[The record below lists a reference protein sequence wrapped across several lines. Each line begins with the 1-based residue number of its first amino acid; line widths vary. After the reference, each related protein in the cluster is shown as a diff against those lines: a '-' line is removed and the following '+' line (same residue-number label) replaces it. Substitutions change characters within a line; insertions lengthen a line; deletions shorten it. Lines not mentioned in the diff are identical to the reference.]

1 MKKLFGILIILSI
14 VALLPLLGIDRYY
27 MRFFTYLFMWIA
39 LSGCWNISSGYTGYI
54 DFGPVVYFG
63 IGSYVTAVSMTMLNI
78 PFFLSVVLAGIIA
91 LVISLIMGMPTLK
104 LKGAYFA
111 IATFA
116 FAESMKQI
124 ILSFD
129 RTFHIKFFMGSHGI
143 TVPISNNY
151 RMFYYLML
159 FMAGI
164 VVVTTFFVEKTRFG
178 LALKAINE
186 SEQASEM
193 IGIDTTMIKLS
204 AYMISA
210 FFISIIGGIYAYW
223 VTYITP
229 DDVFNVHKT
238 VQMVIMSLLGGMG
251 TLIGPVLGATFL
263 STVSEYLGAEFV
275 ENYLIIVGIIVVLV
289 ILIEP
294 SGLYGLK
301 KWKKFLKQTK

>member
-63 IGSYVTAVSMTMLNI
+63 IGSYVTAVAMTMFNI

-143 TVPISNNY
+143 TLPISNNY
-151 RMFYYLML
+151 PMFYYLML

>member
-1 MKKLFGILIILSI
+1 MKKLLLILIIFVL
-14 VALLPLLGIDRYY
+14 VASLPLFGIDRYY

-39 LSGCWNISSGYTGYI
+39 LAGCWNISSGYTGYI

-63 IGSYVTAVSMTMLNI
+63 IGSYSTAILMTLLKI
-78 PFFLSVVLAGIIA
+78 PFFISIFAGGIIA
-91 LVISLIMGMPTLK
+91 LIISTFIGLPTLK

-124 ILSFD
+124 ILCFD
-129 RTFHIKFFMGSHGI
+129 RTFHVKFFMGSYGI
-143 TVPISNNY
+143 TLPICNNY
-151 RMFYYLML
+151 NLFYYLML
-159 FMAGI
+159 LIAGI
-164 VVVTTFFVEKTRFG
+164 IVVITFFIEKTRFG

-186 SEQASEM
+186 SEEASQM
-193 IGIDTTMIKLS
+193 IGINTTLIKLS

-210 FFISIIGGIYAYW
+210 FFISVVGGIYAYW

-238 VQMVIMSLLGGMG
+238 VQMVIMSLIGGMG
-251 TLIGPVLGATFL
+251 TLIGPILGATFL
-263 STVSEYLGAEFV
+263 SSISEYLGAEFV

-301 KWKKFLKQTK
+301 KWKKYLKQTK

>member
-1 MKKLFGILIILSI
+1 MKKIIFFILIFC
-14 VALLPLLGIDRYY
+14 VALFLPLLGIDRYY

-63 IGSYVTAVSMTMLNI
+63 IGAYVTAIAMMTFHI
-78 PFFLSVVLAGIIA
+78 SFFISFILGGLVGILIA
-91 LVISLIMGMPTLK
+91 TLIGLPTLK

-129 RTFHIKFFMGSHGI
+129 RTFKVDFFMGSHGI
-143 TVPISNNY
+143 TLSICNNY
-151 RMFYYLML
+151 NLFYFLML
-159 FMAGI
+159 IMAGL
-164 VVVTTFFVEKTRFG
+164 VVTATFFVEQTRFG

-186 SEQASEM
+186 SEEASRM
-193 IGIDTTMIKLS
+193 IGINTTLIKLS
-204 AYMISA
+204 AYLISA
-210 FFISIIGGIYAYW
+210 FFISMIGGIYAYW

-251 TLIGPVLGATFL
+251 TLIGPFLGATFL
-263 STVSEYLGAEFV
+263 TTVSEFLGAEFV
-275 ENYLIIVGIIVVLV
+275 ENYLILVGFIVVFV

-301 KWKKFLKQTK
+301 KWKKYLKPKK

>member
-1 MKKLFGILIILSI
+1 
-14 VALLPLLGIDRYY
+14 
-27 MRFFTYLFMWIA
+27 MWIA

-63 IGSYVTAVSMTMLNI
+63 IGAYVTAIAMMTFHI
-78 PFFLSVVLAGIIA
+78 SFFIAFFLGGIVGIITA
-91 LVISLIMGMPTLK
+91 TLIGLPTLK

-129 RTFHIKFFMGSHGI
+129 RTFKVDFFMGSHGI
-143 TVPISNNY
+143 TLSICNNY
-151 RMFYYLML
+151 NLFYFLML
-159 FMAGI
+159 IMAGL
-164 VVVTTFFVEKTRFG
+164 VVTATFFVEQTRFG

-186 SEQASEM
+186 SEEASRM
-193 IGIDTTMIKLS
+193 IGINTTLIKLS
-204 AYMISA
+204 AYLISA
-210 FFISIIGGIYAYW
+210 FFISMIGGIYAYW

-251 TLIGPVLGATFL
+251 TLIGPFLGATFL
-263 STVSEYLGAEFV
+263 TTVSEFLGAEFV
-275 ENYLIIVGIIVVLV
+275 ENYLILVGFIVVFV

-301 KWKKFLKQTK
+301 KWKKYLKLTK